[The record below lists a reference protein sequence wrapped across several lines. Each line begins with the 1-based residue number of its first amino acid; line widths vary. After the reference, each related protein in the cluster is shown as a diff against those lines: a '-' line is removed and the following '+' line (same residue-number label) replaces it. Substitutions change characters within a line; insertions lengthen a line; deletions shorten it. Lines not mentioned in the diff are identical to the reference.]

1 MQDPVYVTKSPLK
14 NYVVLILDKSGSMKS
29 IKNEVVGGFNDQI
42 KEIKKKNTEF
52 GMETKICLVTFS
64 TFVDEPILWLED
76 IEKVIPLTDETY
88 LPDGYTAMYD
98 AIGTTIE
105 SLLKLPE
112 AKDEDLSFLVIVIS
126 DGEENNS
133 SKFNAD
139 KIAELISSCEKT
151 GRWTFSYVGANQDLK
166 VVSQDLNININNTL
180 AFMATADGYQK
191 GSGQL
196 TGSLGRWY
204 GSRNAGARSVN
215 NMFVDDP
222 QNKKVDKKV

>member
-64 TFVDEPILWLED
+64 TFVDTPILWLED

-88 LPDGYTAMYD
+88 NPDGYTAMYD
-98 AIGTTIE
+98 AVGTTVE

-112 AKDEDLSFLVIVIS
+112 ANDEDLSFLVIVIS

-133 SKFNAD
+133 QKFNAD
-139 KIAELISSCEKT
+139 KVAELVSSCEKT

-166 VVSQDLNININNTL
+166 AVSQDLNININNTL
-180 AFMATADGYQK
+180 AFMADSDGYQK
-191 GSGQL
+191 TSGRISGSMGH
-196 TGSLGRWY
+196 WY
-204 GSRNAGARSVN
+204 NSRNVGLKSVKT
-215 NMFVDDP
+215 MFVDDS
-222 QNKKVDKKV
+222 QNKKV